1 MVNDAVMPGNDP
13 VITDKNNRNEGGTE
27 MTAEELRE
35 KYPELVEEIEASAK
49 PSGGDGEEE
58 GKAVSEA
65 VAAERKRI
73 SEIDEIATMVGDR
86 ELVKKAKFESDMTA
100 AELALESMRQQ
111 AKMGRQFMKD
121 VHEEVGASGANGVA
135 AIPCGSMQEEMSQ
148 SDIEAGAALIA
159 GIQSKEGKV

>member
-1 MVNDAVMPGNDP
+1 
-13 VITDKNNRNEGGTE
+13 

-35 KYPELVEEIEASAK
+35 KYPELVAEIEASAK
-49 PSGGDGEEE
+49 PDGGDGKDER
-58 GKAVSEA
+58 GAISEA

-86 ELVKKAKFESDMTA
+86 ELVKKAKFESSMSA

-121 VHEEVGASGANGVA
+121 SNEEVGTSGANGVA